1 MFHGL
6 FFISPITFK
15 ATINT
20 DQVISESLEG
30 PFDIPPDLLTGTT
43 NILNCSTFNYETS
56 SAEFIPTNSYAP
68 FGYWGVRDIVLVTTK
83 CRTCAS
89 PQLISLA
96 KTGGITIGCLL
107 GILVVLVLP
116 FILIDWFKKKEVLS
130 KTQHI

>member
-1 MFHGL
+1 MSSN
-6 FFISPITFK
+6 ISL
-15 ATINT
+15 
-20 DQVISESLEG
+20 Q
-30 PFDIPPDLLTGTT
+30 T
-43 NILNCSTFNYETS
+43 NKILVQI